1 MFDRCVNERIEI
13 EIMRL
18 IGFIMLYDHYKH
30 MLAAQPAYLKGCV
43 EHAKTFLKAIDGY
56 AHVMRP
62 SVSIRVYNPDA
73 IIYEWEFNNL
83 NITVECLKT
92 GWRVN
97 GIDYDNVDN
106 VINDVISHISDAE

>member
-1 MFDRCVNERIEI
+1 
-13 EIMRL
+13 
-18 IGFIMLYDHYKH
+18 
-30 MLAAQPAYLKGCV
+30 MLAALPTYLEGCV
-43 EHAKTFLKAIDGY
+43 EHARTFLKTIDGN
-56 AHVMRP
+56 AHVTRP

-97 GIDYDNVDN
+97 GVDYDNVDD
-106 VINDVISHISDAE
+106 VVISHISGAE